1 VKVAQLLTRYPPGLG
16 GVERHVAE
24 ITPRLASLGHRVEV
38 FTTDLYSEFPVV
50 RFPASVPREEATSFG
65 AVHRLRV
72 WSLPWDFHYPFFR
85 GLDGALRR
93 YRPDVVHVHTYGTDQ
108 VEVARRYE
116 RRTGTPFVLT
126 AHFHPIWSIY
136 GGWIRHRIR
145 SFYDHMLA
153 SRIVSAAS
161 RLIVQTHEEER
172 LLRVLGFPLPE
183 VAIVP
188 PGYTPL
194 PPPPPGRAPFADTF
208 KIPGPF
214 VLFVGRLASNKG
226 LLELVEAFK
235 TLARDDAS
243 AHLVLIGEDGGMR
256 GPMMARV
263 RAAGLTERVHVLGH
277 VDDDALL
284 AAAYRE
290 SRLLALPSEY
300 ESFGLVL
307 LEALAQGRPVVA
319 SRVGGIPEFV
329 EDGRAGLLVPPKE
342 VAPLAEAIGRLWN
355 DEELAR
361 RLGDYG
367 RREIVPRYTWER
379 VVEQIDGIYREV
391 TGS

>member
-24 ITPRLASLGHRVEV
+24 IAPRLAARGHRVEV

-50 RFPASVPREEATSFG
+50 RFDARVPREETTSFG

-85 GLDGALRR
+85 GLGRAISR
-93 YRPDVVHVHTYGTDQ
+93 YRPDVVHAHTYGTDQ
-108 VEVARRYE
+108 VAVARRYLD
-116 RRTGTPFVLT
+116 RTGTPFVLT

-136 GGWIRHRIR
+136 GGWLRHRIR
-145 SFYDHMLA
+145 SFYDHALA
-153 SRIVSAAS
+153 GRLVASAA

-172 LLRVLGFPLPE
+172 LLRVLGFPLPPI
-183 VAIVP
+183 AIVP

-194 PPPPPGRAPFADTF
+194 PSPPAGPAPFSDAF

-226 LLELVEAFK
+226 LLELVEAFR
-235 TLARDDAS
+235 TLAAEDRS
-243 AHLVLIGEDGGMR
+243 AHLVLVGEDGGMR
-256 GPMMARV
+256 APVMARV
-263 RAAGLTERVHVLGH
+263 RADGLADRVHVVGH
-277 VDDDALL
+277 VNDDALL

-307 LEALAQGRPVVA
+307 LEALSHGRPVVA
-319 SRVGGIPEFV
+319 SRVGGIPEFI

-342 VAPLAEAIGRLWN
+342 VPPLASAIVRLWQ
-355 DEELAR
+355 DASLAR
-361 RLGDYG
+361 QMGEYG
-367 RREIVPRYTWER
+367 RREIVPRYTWDR
-379 VVEQIDGIYREV
+379 VVDRIDEIYREV

>member
-1 VKVAQLLTRYPPGLG
+1 MKVAQLLTRYPPGLG

-24 ITPRLASLGHRVEV
+24 ITPRLARHGHRVEV

-85 GLDGALRR
+85 GLDRALDR
-93 YRPDVVHVHTYGTDQ
+93 YRPDLLHVHTYGTDQ
-108 VEVARRYE
+108 VAVARRY
-116 RRTGTPFVLT
+116 RRRRGAPFVLT

-145 SFYDHMLA
+145 SFYDHVLA
-153 SRIVSAAS
+153 GRLVAAAS
-161 RLIVQTHEEER
+161 RVIVQTKEEER
-172 LLRVLGFPLPE
+172 LLRVLGFPLPP

-194 PPPPPGRAPFADTF
+194 PAPPPGTAPFADAYH
-208 KIPGPF
+208 IPGPF

-226 LLELVEAFK
+226 LLELVGAFRS
-235 TLARDDAS
+235 LAKEDPA

-256 GPMMARV
+256 GPILGRV
-263 RAAGLTERVHVLGH
+263 RAYDLADRVHVLGH
-277 VDDDALL
+277 VNDDALL

-319 SRVGGIPEFV
+319 SKVGGIPEFV
-329 EDGRAGLLVPPKE
+329 EDGRAGLLVPPKQ
-342 VAPLAEAIGRLWN
+342 VPPLAEAIGRLWH
-355 DEELAR
+355 DERLAR
-361 RLGDYG
+361 ELGEYG

-379 VVEQIDGIYREV
+379 VVERIDAIYREV
-391 TGS
+391 TNL

>member
-1 VKVAQLLTRYPPGLG
+1 MKVAQLLTRYPPGLG

-24 ITPRLASLGHRVEV
+24 LTPRLAGHGHRVEV
-38 FTTDLYSEFPVV
+38 FATDLYSEFPVV
-50 RFPASVPREEATSFG
+50 RFPPNVPREEATSFG

-85 GLDGALRR
+85 GLDRALAR
-93 YRPDVVHVHTYGTDQ
+93 YQPDLMHVHTYGTDQ
-108 VEVARRYE
+108 VAVARRYG
-116 RRTGTPFVLT
+116 RRHRVPFVLT

-145 SFYDHMLA
+145 SFYDHVLA
-153 SRIVSAAS
+153 GRLVDAAA
-161 RLIVQTHEEER
+161 RLIVQTKEEER
-172 LLRVLGFPLPE
+172 LLRVLGFPLPP

-194 PPPPPGRAPFADTF
+194 PAPPPGPDPFA
-208 KIPGPF
+208 KAYHIPGPF

-226 LLELVEAFK
+226 LLELVEAFRP
-235 TLARDDAS
+235 LAKDDPA

-256 GPMMARV
+256 GPILARV
-263 RAAGLTERVHVLGH
+263 RASHLTDRVHVVGH

-307 LEALAQGRPVVA
+307 LESLAQGRPVVA

-329 EDGRAGLLVPPKE
+329 EDGRAGLLVPPKQ
-342 VAPLAEAIGRLWN
+342 VPPLAEAIGRLWH
-355 DEELAR
+355 DDRLAHA
-361 RLGDYG
+361 LGEYG

-379 VVEQIDGIYREV
+379 VVERVDAIYREV